1 MELSKVERYLLA
13 AIFDELAKAD
23 KKKEKG
29 EEEKW
34 RRFAKIVRGGFEREY
49 EKIEAFVNPGEPL
62 PKKDCKEV
70 REILEMYEAI
80 QFSFQRLDS
89 PSIEEEDV
97 AFLGFD
103 DDSRGAYARYLTG
116 IGQEISPL
124 NTGDG
129 FIGHNPMLEKYRKML
144 KSWKNMR
151 EEQKL
156 TEDEI
161 KELLEAGEL
170 L

>member
-1 MELSKVERYLLA
+1 MDLSKVERYLLA

-34 RRFAKIVRGGFEREY
+34 RRFAKIVRGGFEGEY
-49 EKIEAFVNPGEPL
+49 EKIEDFVNPSEPL
-62 PKKDCKEV
+62 SKKDCKEV
-70 REILEMYEAI
+70 SKILEMYEAI
-80 QFSFQRLDS
+80 QFSFRKLDN

-97 AFLGFD
+97 VFLGFD
-103 DDSRGAYARYLTG
+103 DESRGAYARYLTG

-129 FIGHNPMLEKYRKML
+129 YIGHSPMLERYRKML
-144 KSWKNMR
+144 KSWENIG

-156 TEDEI
+156 TENEI